1 MCETVFLHLSGQLFF
16 GLVVFSGWYPL
27 LILISNKANTCFLL
41 LLLAAL
47 IDEHSVKPIIAM
59 NLPFNA
65 ENLQKGFEQL
75 KSRRTVGKIVF
86 SMEEEGEG

>member
-1 MCETVFLHLSGQLFF
+1 MWLRLFTIGFPPNQHLMFMKPTTKDLQQ
-16 GLVVFSGWYPL
+16 
-27 LILISNKANTCFLL
+27 
-41 LLLAAL
+41 LAAL